1 LGETH
6 RRLLS
11 YGSCIFPESTER
23 HERAFK
29 ASPNAPPLCWTFI
42 CGTALVEHV
51 LIHSSVSVLA
61 CIVSSSELI
70 GLLLNMGAHSSKV
83 DILVNNNKVY
93 ITLPMFMVHG
103 DRKKLR
109 NQQLEYL
116 EGLKW
121 DEIIAGYNFRPALE
135 SFSDALRHWD
145 YGELQANQFWAWKI
159 EPYLF
164 VIRPSSTVDEVAI
177 DQSNAAIQFFIDF
190 RTGVGYRR
198 ADNGNSISIA
208 YDTKYRLSALRVA
221 APAAATPS
229 ATTTPT
235 TSAAAPAPAGYAPV
249 PTGAVQGFDGVRGT
263 VILYLKDGPGARP
276 TPPPSVSHSRP
287 LV

>member
-1 LGETH
+1 M
-6 RRLLS
+6 
-11 YGSCIFPESTER
+11 
-23 HERAFK
+23 
-29 ASPNAPPLCWTFI
+29 
-42 CGTALVEHV
+42 
-51 LIHSSVSVLA
+51 LA

-249 PTGAVQGFDGVRGT
+249 PTGAVQGFRGVRGT

>member
-1 LGETH
+1 
-6 RRLLS
+6 
-11 YGSCIFPESTER
+11 
-23 HERAFK
+23 
-29 ASPNAPPLCWTFI
+29 
-42 CGTALVEHV
+42 
-51 LIHSSVSVLA
+51 
-61 CIVSSSELI
+61 
-70 GLLLNMGAHSSKV
+70 MGARSSKV

-235 TSAAAPAPAGYAPV
+235 TSAAAPALAGYAPV
-249 PTGAVQGFDGVRGT
+249 PTGAVQGFDGVRGP
-263 VILYLKDGPGARP
+263 VIPYLKHGAGSSAHTSAVSLSLTPACVDHHPCRNHGSNQQEEANRGWRRSGPGRSRAP
-276 TPPPSVSHSRP
+276 CSAADLAFPQGVTPN
-287 LV
+287 